1 MDESLKSTLGN
12 LGALL
17 KYSLALLSEIEKA
30 RGQAQEELLN
40 TPAHLQNT
48 AEELKSS
55 LLAPHRDALA
65 RCKLNEQEARELKSL
80 KRYSAVW
87 RANKSVKETEKR
99 LRKRIKTLERDEQS
113 ELISDISKLLIIKSV
128 SQEAKRKELTQSIA
142 RHDEIKRQ
150 IKILVTKLEDVG
162 RAIQSGRQVG
172 TSTADI
178 VQKLHLR
185 LSASDLSGALLLA
198 ADLRYQ
204 PTPPESQYA
213 KWQDE
218 ANDILQ
224 KATSRS
230 VGLRSTAHHS
240 TIAEGSALLI
250 AKGLR
255 DRAFAKSIE
264 QAPINSWMPLVQH
277 ITSLKNYIH
286 EAQWSIYWALFQ
298 VGQDFTIDLSRSLA
312 NEENLSGVL
321 TKGLTMQLQHW
332 AGSRVH
338 LLKYAQPKAVMST
351 MRLGGMAAEASLGA
365 DVGILIDI
373 NLGNLQVRK
382 LVLLQAKVSRN
393 FKANIGSEPTG
404 PESKTQLQKLVN
416 FERDFYL
423 FYNWGELET
432 NNTFLPTVASIP
444 ALFEENSLKDSDKA
458 ALSVRVD
465 TRSCGWDFA
474 SFFTFGLCT
483 PGTGIGQELGTKDTF
498 EGILAGL
505 NYPPHRLVI
514 ASFNGLEMTLDMEKR
529 IRLEYEGT
537 EPSKKS
543 YGLDHEVGPG
553 QDLNND
559 NYDLEL

>member
-1 MDESLKSTLGN
+1 MDESLKGALGN
-12 LGALL
+12 IGTSLKHALTR
-17 KYSLALLSEIEKA
+17 LSEIANIRE
-30 RGQAQEELLN
+30 QAQEELLN
-40 TPAHLQNT
+40 TPMYPRIT

-55 LLAPHRDALA
+55 LLAPHREALT
-65 RCKLNEQEARELKSL
+65 RCKLNEQEARKLKGL
-80 KRYSAVW
+80 KRYSAVL
-87 RANKSVKETEKR
+87 RANKSVKEAEKR
-99 LRKRIKTLERDEQS
+99 LRQRIKALERDEHS
-113 ELISDISKLLIIKSV
+113 ELISEISKLLIHKSD
-128 SQEAKRKELTQSIA
+128 SQAAKRKEVTQSIA
-142 RHDEIKRQ
+142 RYDEFNRQ

-172 TSTADI
+172 ASTAEI
-178 VQKLHLR
+178 TQKIHLKLTAR
-185 LSASDLSGALLLA
+185 DLSGALLLA

-213 KWQDE
+213 QWQDE

-240 TIAEGSALLI
+240 AIAEGSALLI

-255 DRAFAKSIE
+255 DRALAKSIE
-264 QAPINSWMPLVQH
+264 QAPVNSWMLLVQH

-332 AGSRVH
+332 AGSRAH
-338 LLKYAQPKAVMST
+338 LLKYAQPKAVLST

-365 DVGILIDI
+365 DIGILIDI

-393 FKANIGSEPTG
+393 FKTNIGSEPTG
-404 PESKTQLQKLVN
+404 PESKTQLQKLNN

-444 ALFEENSLKDSDKA
+444 ALFEENSLKDSDKT

-465 TRSCGWDFA
+465 TRHCGWDLA

-483 PGTGIGQELGTKDTF
+483 PGTGIGQELDSKDTF
-498 EGILAGL
+498 EGVLAGL
-505 NYPPHRLVI
+505 NYPPRRLVI

-529 IRLEYEGT
+529 IRSEYEGT
-537 EPSKKS
+537 EPSKKP
-543 YGLDHEVGPG
+543 YGLDHEVETGHG
-553 QDLNND
+553 LDND
-559 NYDLEL
+559 SYDLEL